1 MICSKTYLSIHDRIC
16 TYTHLA
22 VLKDLGKSV
31 EDSWLH
37 QKSQELTICG
47 NITEMYDM
55 SIITNRRVLN
65 NKTYLIIWN
74 KEKRNGLFVYAV
86 VKMDRNCVKMYA
98 EKLRNYRKLEI
109 ETQNGWNMQ
118 KVKTIFIIVVAIR
131 KICEVPQENLE
142 KISP

>member
-86 VKMDRNCVKMYA
+86 VTMDRNCVKMYA